1 MTTLTSFWGR
11 IGIGIKLS
19 LSNFILI
26 AALVSVLIS
35 VIGYA
40 VSSAIEQRA
49 AREMTTRNELL
60 KDLITTSDQDLHER
74 VQQLAQGFQTMIPQ
88 PIEVTSHAV
97 TLDGIT
103 APLMFAYGETINSDN
118 SIVDSFTKITDAVA
132 TIFVKSGDDY
142 IRISTSLL
150 DQHQNRHIGTK
161 LEHSNPAYAALSAGE
176 KYMGLATLF
185 GREYMTHYTPL
196 KDDQGEIIGA
206 TFIGIDFSNFLTTLK
221 GAISEFSVGETGYYY
236 VLNSAPGPQYGELV
250 THPTLEG
257 QNVLNIQDANGRSFI
272 KELME
277 LREGTMLYPWQDQH
291 NQSSKVD
298 EKMVAFTHYAPWE
311 WIIVGGTYTTEYTKE
326 INALITR
333 FALLGLI
340 ILLVVSAL
348 WYGLIQRMI
357 VRPITRMNSVAET
370 IATGDLT
377 AAIQVTR
384 EDEIGQL
391 MGTINKITRDL
402 TRVVAHVRT
411 DSYSVAAASSQIAQ
425 ANVDLS
431 ARTEN
436 QASALSQTAASM
448 EELEVTVRQ
457 NADSASTA
465 NQLATQARNVAERGG
480 QVVADVVDTMQGI
493 NTSSHKIAEIVS
505 VIDGIAFQT
514 NILALN
520 AAVEA
525 ARAGQHGRGFAVV
538 ATEVRSLSARS
549 ATAAQEIRTL
559 IDSSVQQVEDGTALV
574 HRAGTTMS
582 EIVSS
587 IRHVTDIMNEISA
600 ASLEQQ
606 AGVGQIAQAV
616 NQMDQATQQN
626 AALVEQMT
634 AAANSLLQ
642 QSDDLVETVSV
653 FRIEDEDT
661 ITIQTQAYNSGN
673 ILPY

>member
-1 MTTLTSFWGR
+1 MTPLTSFWGR

-257 QNVLNIQDANGRSFI
+257 QNVLNTQDANGRSFI

-277 LREGTMLYPWQDQH
+277 LREGTMLYPWQDQR

-559 IDSSVQQVEDGTALV
+559 IDSSVQQVENGTALV

-634 AAANSLLQ
+634 AAANSLRQ

>member
-277 LREGTMLYPWQDQH
+277 LREGTMLYPWQDQR

-402 TRVVAHVRT
+402 THVVAHVRT

-505 VIDGIAFQT
+505 VIDSIAFQT

-549 ATAAQEIRTL
+549 ATAAQEIRAL

-634 AAANSLLQ
+634 AAANSLRQ

>member
-35 VIGYA
+35 VIGYT

-49 AREMTTRNELL
+49 VREMTTRNELL

-74 VQQLAQGFQTMIPQ
+74 VQQLAKGFQTMIPQ

-118 SIVDSFTKITDAVA
+118 SIVDSFTKITDTVA

-150 DQHQNRHIGTK
+150 DQNQNRHVGTK

-559 IDSSVQQVEDGTALV
+559 IDSSVQQVENGTALV

-606 AGVGQIAQAV
+606 TGVGQIAQAV

-634 AAANSLLQ
+634 AAANSLRQ

-653 FRIEDEDT
+653 FRIEDKDT

>member
-26 AALVSVLIS
+26 SVLVSVLIS

-257 QNVLNIQDANGRSFI
+257 QNVLNIQDANGRPFI

-277 LREGTMLYPWQDQH
+277 LREGTMLYPWQDQR

-505 VIDGIAFQT
+505 VIDSIAFQT

-549 ATAAQEIRTL
+549 ATAAQEIRAL

-634 AAANSLLQ
+634 AAANSLRQ

>member
-257 QNVLNIQDANGRSFI
+257 QNVLNIQDANGRPFI

-277 LREGTMLYPWQDQH
+277 LREGTMLYPWQDQR

-505 VIDGIAFQT
+505 VIDSIAFQT

-549 ATAAQEIRTL
+549 ATAAQEIRAL

-634 AAANSLLQ
+634 AAANSLRQ